1 MKLSTDDLMD
11 AQAYRQYRAAHRRR
25 LAAHREARTVSLG
38 PAMRLQFEDALT
50 VRWQIQEVLRS
61 DNAFDAQSM
70 QHEIDT
76 YAHLLPDGRHWKA
89 TLFIELPEAEARR
102 RDLPA
107 LSEAAHQLYVE
118 VGRHG
123 RARVRASDRADEA
136 AGLRWKRCGAVGRVV
151 AAANED
157 LPDRHL
163 GRPSAVHF
171 LRFAL
176 PEPLRA
182 ALLAGAPA
190 ALGCQHER
198 YSFRRLIPPRTL
210 LALCCDIA
218 ASPPRTRREPAGEA
232 LPAAERSAA

>member
-1 MKLSTDDLMD
+1 MTLTTDDLMD

-25 LAAHREARTVSLG
+25 LAAHREARTVALG

-61 DNAFDAQSM
+61 DNSFDTASM

-89 TLFIELPEAEARR
+89 TLFIALPEAEARR

-123 RARVRASDRADEA
+123 RARVQASHRADQA
-136 AGLRWKRCGAVGRVV
+136 AALRWQGGGAIGRVMGE
-151 AAANED
+151 ANED

-190 ALGCQHER
+190 ALGCRHDR

-210 LALCCDIA
+210 LALCGDIA
-218 ASPPRTRREPAGEA
+218 APPRVRREPA
-232 LPAAERSAA
+232 AAPSPQERSAA